1 MSPEP
6 HCAYSRIVD
15 RRVSKLAADVQ
26 TEVFAMQKH
35 VLTAA
40 LSAILLGS
48 GSVALAQDAPSQTTT
63 RTTTTTTR
71 VNSPAGA
78 LDEAAIQSD
87 IANAGYKKVKGLE
100 FKDGVWQAKARG
112 GNDKWT
118 HIKIGP
124 TTGKVYEADAPSK
137 LDEDEVKAKLTAQ
150 GYQNIDDVKFD
161 KGLWKADAKNQQGKD
176 VDLLVDP
183 NDGSVVAEQ
192 QD

>member
-40 LSAILLGS
+40 LFAILLGS

-176 VDLLVDP
+176 VDLLIDP

>member
-1 MSPEP
+1 MPPESQ
-6 HCAYSRIVD
+6 CADSRIVD
-15 RRVSKLAADVQ
+15 RRLPKLA
-26 TEVFAMQKH
+26 EVPQGGTAMQKH

-40 LSAILLGS
+40 LATILLCS
-48 GSVALAQDAPSQTTT
+48 GGVALAQDAPAQTTT

-71 VNSPAGA
+71 ISSPAGA
-78 LDEAAIQSD
+78 LDEATIKSD
-87 IANAGYKKVKGLE
+87 IANAGYQKVKGLK

-124 TTGKVYEADAPSK
+124 TTGKVYEADAPSR
-137 LDEDEVKAKLTAQ
+137 LNEDEVKAKLTAA

-161 KGLWKADAKNQQGKD
+161 KGLWKADARNPQGKD

-183 NDGSVVAEQ
+183 NDGSVVSEQ